1 VPPRAESKLSRSG
14 PQKARGPVG
23 GEAERYEGNFSF
35 RRRFVCVDAASR
47 PGIDDS
53 KIECEAMTLVPGG
66 HVGPYEIIS
75 LLGEG
80 GMGQVWRARDPRLD
94 REIAVKVLATTS
106 SDAEAVIRFER
117 EARAIAA
124 LSHPNILSIH
134 DFGKHESTFFVVT
147 ELLRGQTLR
156 DHIRETPM
164 NWRKAAEVA
173 AAIADGL
180 DAAHAKSV
188 VHRDLKPENVFLLD
202 DGRVKILD
210 FGLAQTDPLLTPD
223 DETEVPTRKW
233 FQTDPGT
240 IIGTLGYMSPEQLRG
255 ETVDGTADIFSLG
268 CILYEMLTTKRPF
281 QRSSGAATIAAILK
295 DDIERNALVG
305 AAPPEMQ
312 RIIEGCLEKTATSR
326 FQSARDLAL
335 TLRALSSGSTPIT
348 GDFLSAG
355 LARPKAR
362 RAPTTIDSI
371 AILPLKNSSNDP
383 ESEYLAEG
391 ITDGII
397 NKLSQLPKLKVMA
410 RSTVFRYK
418 AREVDAQTV
427 GRELRVRAVLTGRL
441 QHVGEQLIISVELVD
456 AIDGSQLWGETYN
469 RRLSDLM
476 QLQDEMSREIAEKL
490 RVKLTGAEKKKLRSK
505 QTVNPAAYQLYL
517 KGRYHWNKRTEESL
531 KRGIALFR
539 EAIDLDPTFAP
550 AYSGLADSFV
560 TLATNIPLPPRDA
573 MPKAKAAA
581 TKAIEIDEGLAEAW
595 ASLASV
601 RWWYDW
607 DPAGAEEAYKR
618 AIELNASYP
627 SAHDGYAMLLCAR
640 GRFDEAIEQITK
652 AGELD
657 PLSLIIA
664 VHAGWPFYFARDY
677 ESAVRRF
684 RKALELDENFIPA
697 HGWLGMALGQQ
708 RRFDESVDAFR
719 RALAVDHVPIL
730 VAMLGHTYAIAGN
743 RSEAERVIT
752 DLRYEAESRYIS
764 PYDLAVIHGALGDL
778 EAALGDLEAALEDR
792 SAWMVFIDV
801 DPRLDPLRSDPRFQ
815 ALSSRV

>member
-1 VPPRAESKLSRSG
+1 
-14 PQKARGPVG
+14 
-23 GEAERYEGNFSF
+23 
-35 RRRFVCVDAASR
+35 
-47 PGIDDS
+47 
-53 KIECEAMTLVPGG
+53 MTLVPGG
-66 HVGPYEIIS
+66 RVGPYEIVS

-80 GMGQVWRARDPRLD
+80 GMGEVWRAKDPRLG
-94 REIAVKVLATTS
+94 REIAVKVLATTN
-106 SDAEAVIRFER
+106 SDADAVARFER

-134 DFGKHESTFFVVT
+134 DFGKHEDTFFVVT
-147 ELLRGQTLR
+147 ELLHGKTLR
-156 DHIRETPM
+156 EHIRDTPM
-164 NWRKAAEVA
+164 NWRRAVEVG
-173 AAIADGL
+173 AAIAEGL
-180 DAAHAKSV
+180 DAAHSKSV
-188 VHRDLKPENVFLLD
+188 VHRDLKPENVFILD

-268 CILYEMLTTKRPF
+268 CILYEMVTAKRPF

-295 DDIERNALVG
+295 DDIEREALIG
-305 AAPPEMQ
+305 AVPPEMQ
-312 RIIEGCLEKTATSR
+312 RIIEGCLEKSATAR

-335 TLRALSSGSTPIT
+335 NLRALVSGSMAVK
-348 GDFLSAG
+348 DG
-355 LARPKAR
+355 LLLGLPRARAR
-362 RAPTTIDSI
+362 RGTGTIDSI
-371 AILPLKNSSNDP
+371 AVLPLKNSSNDP

-418 AREVDAQTV
+418 ARDVDAQTV

-441 QHVGEQLIISVELVD
+441 QHVGDQLVINVELVD
-456 AIDGSQLWGETYN
+456 AADGSQLWGETYN
-469 RRLSDLM
+469 RRLADLL
-476 QLQDEMSREIAEKL
+476 QVQDEMSREIVEKL
-490 RVKLTGAEKKKLRSK
+490 RMRLTGAEKKKLRAK
-505 QTVNPAAYQLYL
+505 QTVSPEAYQLYL

-539 EAIDLDPTFAP
+539 EAIDVDPSFAA
-550 AYSGLADSFV
+550 AYAGLADSFV

-581 TKAIEIDEGLAEAW
+581 ARAIEIDEGLAEAW
-595 ASLASV
+595 VSLASV
-601 RWWYDW
+601 LWWYEW
-607 DPAGAEEAYKR
+607 DPDGAEEAYRR
-618 AIELNASYP
+618 AIALNASYP

-640 GRFDEAIEQITK
+640 GRFDEAIEQITR

-684 RKALELDENFIPA
+684 RKALDLDGNFIPA
-697 HGWLGMALGQQ
+697 QGWLGMALGQQ
-708 RRFDESVDAFR
+708 R
-719 RALAVDHVPIL
+719 
-730 VAMLGHTYAIAGN
+730 
-743 RSEAERVIT
+743 
-752 DLRYEAESRYIS
+752 
-764 PYDLAVIHGALGDL
+764 
-778 EAALGDLEAALEDR
+778 
-792 SAWMVFIDV
+792 
-801 DPRLDPLRSDPRFQ
+801 
-815 ALSSRV
+815 